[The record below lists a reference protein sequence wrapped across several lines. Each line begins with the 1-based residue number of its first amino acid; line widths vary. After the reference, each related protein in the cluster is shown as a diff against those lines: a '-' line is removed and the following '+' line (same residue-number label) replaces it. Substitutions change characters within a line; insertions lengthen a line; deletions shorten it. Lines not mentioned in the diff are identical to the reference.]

1 MFGFEKR
8 FGSKKADETAVQ
20 PVEEGVGA
28 AEDYNID
35 AGRRNFLRQGVAVA
49 ATAGMVAVGMTPE
62 SAEAAGKKPKIELS
76 RNINLTEYDK
86 AALEAKLVNIVPK
99 ARMVQIDL
107 EHSAVKEYGVN
118 EKLTAVIMRV
128 LNDDGREFVTKG
140 VGFGTVTDQAGV
152 RKLLNFALEDLKE
165 KVSE

>member
-20 PVEEGVGA
+20 PVEESVGA
-28 AEDYNID
+28 AEDYNVD

-49 ATAGMVAVGMTPE
+49 ATAGMAAVGMTPE

-86 AALEAKLVNIVPK
+86 AALGAKLASIVPK
-99 ARMVQIDL
+99 VRMVQIDL
-107 EHSAVKEYGVN
+107 EHSEVKEYGVN

>member
-35 AGRRNFLRQGVAVA
+35 AGRRNFLRHGVAVA

-99 ARMVQIDL
+99 ARMVQID
-107 EHSAVKEYGVN
+107 
-118 EKLTAVIMRV
+118 
-128 LNDDGREFVTKG
+128 
-140 VGFGTVTDQAGV
+140 
-152 RKLLNFALEDLKE
+152 RKS
-165 KVSE
+165 V